1 MIVLKP
7 NMFYTPIDYRRERCN
22 ASAENGDYTIEI
34 PPLEFGEESYA
45 SLNIVGR
52 QLQDGEGLHFGNIEL
67 VGLKV
72 LCKRGKPLYYGLND
86 PKVYEYCLSLYL
98 YDVNDEWQTYNL
110 HGTDICFLLYTILP
124 LINLA
129 LKDGCLISQLNFD
142 WLEWQCNA
150 WEWGEANGQ
159 GRGFLFNE
167 NDIYDLESLYRY
179 LKSFKIEAI
188 KQSLCK
194 RGGGLSW
201 TDVCICFR
209 YIDNYISNLIS
220 DALGVNFIISEDT
233 TKIVSYKLELDKG
246 ECDGYCPNNNSIL
259 QNKEA
264 EKYREQI
271 EMKLMIHVLRAFD
284 LIELKKNRLIKQ
296 SFK

>member
-7 NMFYTPIDYRRERCN
+7 NMFYAPINYRWEKCD

-45 SLNIVGR
+45 SLNIVGG
-52 QLQDGEGLHFGNIEL
+52 QLHNNEGLHFGNIEL

-72 LCKRGKPLYYGLND
+72 LCKRGKPLYYGLNE
-86 PKVYEYCLSLYL
+86 PKIYEYCLSLYL
-98 YDVNDEWQTYNL
+98 YDVNDEWQTYDL

-150 WEWGEANGQ
+150 WERGEANGQ

-179 LKSFKIEAI
+179 LKSFK
-188 KQSLCK
+188 QSLYK
-194 RGGGLSW
+194 RGGGVYW

-220 DALGVNFIISEDT
+220 DALGVKFIISGDT
-233 TKIVSYKLELDKG
+233 TKVVSYKLELDKD
-246 ECDGYCPNNNSIL
+246 ERDGYCPNNSSIL
-259 QNKEA
+259 QNNEA
-264 EKYREQI
+264 EKYRESI
-271 EMKLMIHVLRAFD
+271 EMKLMIHVIRAFD
-284 LIELKKNRLIKQ
+284 LIELKKNRLIK
-296 SFK
+296 

>member
-1 MIVLKP
+1 
-7 NMFYTPIDYRRERCN
+7 MFYAPINYRWEKCD

-45 SLNIVGR
+45 SLNIVGG
-52 QLQDGEGLHFGNIEL
+52 QLHNNEGLHLGNIEL

-72 LCKRGKPLYYGLND
+72 LCKRGKPLYYGLNE
-86 PKVYEYCLSLYL
+86 PKIYEYCLSLYL
-98 YDVNDEWQTYNL
+98 HDVNDEWQTYDL

-124 LINLA
+124 LLNLA
-129 LKDGCLISQLNFD
+129 LKDGCLISHLNFD

-167 NDIYDLESLYRY
+167 DDIYDLESLYRY

-188 KQSLCK
+188 KQSLYK
-194 RGGGLSW
+194 RGGGVYW

-220 DALGVNFIISEDT
+220 DALGVKFIISGDT
-233 TKIVSYKLELDKG
+233 TKVVSYKLELDKD
-246 ECDGYCPNNNSIL
+246 ERDGYCPNNSSIL
-259 QNKEA
+259 QNNEA
-264 EKYREQI
+264 EKYRESI
-271 EMKLMIHVLRAFD
+271 EMKLMIHVIRAFD
-284 LIELKKNRLIKQ
+284 LIELKKNRLIK
-296 SFK
+296 

>member
-7 NMFYTPIDYRRERCN
+7 NMFYAPSNYRRYRCN
-22 ASAENGDYTIEI
+22 VPAENGDYTIEI
-34 PPLEFGEESYA
+34 PSLEFGEESYA

-52 QLQDGEGLHFGNIEL
+52 QLHDDEGLHFGYIEL

-72 LCKRGKPLYYGLND
+72 LCKRGKPLYYGLNE
-86 PKVYEYCLSLYL
+86 PKIYEYCLSLYL
-98 YDVNDEWQTYNL
+98 HDVNDEWQTYDL

-124 LINLA
+124 LLNLA
-129 LKDGCLISQLNFD
+129 LKDGCLISHLNFD
-142 WLEWQCNA
+142 WLEWKCNA

-167 NDIYDLESLYRY
+167 DDIYDLESLYRY

-188 KQSLCK
+188 KQSLYK
-194 RGGGLSW
+194 RGGGVYW

-220 DALGVNFIISEDT
+220 DALGVKFIISGYT
-233 TKIVSYKLELDKG
+233 AKVVSYKLELDKD
-246 ECDGYCPNNNSIL
+246 ECDGYCPNNSSIL
-259 QNKEA
+259 QNNEA

-284 LIELKKNRLIKQ
+284 LIELKKNRLIK
-296 SFK
+296 

>member
-7 NMFYTPIDYRRERCN
+7 NMFYAPSNYRRYRCN
-22 ASAENGDYTIEI
+22 VPAENGDYTIEI
-34 PPLEFGEESYA
+34 PSLEFGEESYA

-52 QLQDGEGLHFGNIEL
+52 QLHDDEGLHFGYIEL

-72 LCKRGKPLYYGLND
+72 LCKRGKHLYYGLNE
-86 PKVYEYCLSLYL
+86 PKIYEYCLSLYL
-98 YDVNDEWQTYNL
+98 HDVNDEWQTYDL

-124 LINLA
+124 LLNLA
-129 LKDGCLISQLNFD
+129 LKDGCLISHLNFD

-167 NDIYDLESLYRY
+167 DDIYDLESLYRY
-179 LKSFKIEAI
+179 VKSFKIEAI
-188 KQSLCK
+188 KQSLYN
-194 RGGGLSW
+194 RGGGVYW

-220 DALGVNFIISEDT
+220 DALGVKFVISGDT
-233 TKIVSYKLELDKG
+233 AKVVSYKLKLDKD
-246 ECDGYCPNNNSIL
+246 ECDGYCPNNSSIL
-259 QNKEA
+259 QNNEA

-284 LIELKKNRLIKQ
+284 LIELKKNRLIK
-296 SFK
+296 

>member
-7 NMFYTPIDYRRERCN
+7 NMFYAPSNYRRDICN
-22 ASAENGDYTIEI
+22 VPAENGDYTIEI
-34 PPLEFGEESYA
+34 PSLEFGEESYA

-52 QLQDGEGLHFGNIEL
+52 QLHDDEGLHFGYIEL

-72 LCKRGKPLYYGLND
+72 LCKRGKPLYYGLNE
-86 PKVYEYCLSLYL
+86 PKIYEYCLSLYL
-98 YDVNDEWQTYNL
+98 HDVNDEWQTYDL

-124 LINLA
+124 LLNLA
-129 LKDGCLISQLNFD
+129 LKDGCLISHLNFD

-188 KQSLCK
+188 KQSLYK
-194 RGGGLSW
+194 RGGGVYW

-220 DALGVNFIISEDT
+220 DALGVKFIISGDSA
-233 TKIVSYKLELDKG
+233 KVVSYKLELDKD
-246 ECDGYCPNNNSIL
+246 ECDGYCPNNSSIL
-259 QNKEA
+259 QNNEA

-271 EMKLMIHVLRAFD
+271 EMKLLIHVLRAFD
-284 LIELKKNRLIKQ
+284 LIELKKNRLIK
-296 SFK
+296 

>member
-7 NMFYTPIDYRRERCN
+7 NMFYAPSNYRRDRCN
-22 ASAENGDYTIEI
+22 VLAENGDYTIEI
-34 PPLEFGEESYA
+34 PSLEFGEESYA

-52 QLQDGEGLHFGNIEL
+52 QLHDDEGLHFGNIEL

-72 LCKRGKPLYYGLND
+72 LCKRGKPLYYGLNE
-86 PKVYEYCLSLYL
+86 PKIYEYCLSLYL
-98 YDVNDEWQTYNL
+98 HDVNDEWQTYDL

-124 LINLA
+124 LLNLA
-129 LKDGCLISQLNFD
+129 LKDGCLISHLNFD

-167 NDIYDLESLYRY
+167 DDIYDLESLYRY

-188 KQSLCK
+188 KQSLYK
-194 RGGGLSW
+194 RGGGVYW

-220 DALGVNFIISEDT
+220 DALGVKFIISGDT
-233 TKIVSYKLELDKG
+233 AKVVSYKLELDKD
-246 ECDGYCPNNNSIL
+246 ECDGYCPNNSSIL
-259 QNKEA
+259 QNNEA

-284 LIELKKNRLIKQ
+284 LIELKKNRLIK
-296 SFK
+296 

>member
-7 NMFYTPIDYRRERCN
+7 NMFYAPIDYRCEKCD
-22 ASAENGDYTIEI
+22 ALAENGDYTIEI
-34 PPLEFGEESYA
+34 PPLDFGEESYA

-52 QLQDGEGLHFGNIEL
+52 QLHNNEGLHLGNIEL

-72 LCKRGKPLYYGLND
+72 LCKRGKPLYYGLNE
-86 PKVYEYCLSLYL
+86 PKIYEYCLSLYL
-98 YDVNDEWQTYNL
+98 CDVNDEWQTYDL

-129 LKDGCLISQLNFD
+129 LKGGCLISQLNFD

-159 GRGFLFNE
+159 GRGFLFYE
-167 NDIYDLESLYRY
+167 NDIYNLESLYRY

-188 KQSLCK
+188 KQSLYK
-194 RGGGLSW
+194 RGVGVYW

-209 YIDNYISNLIS
+209 YIDNYITNLIS
-220 DALGVNFIISEDT
+220 DALGVNFIISGDS
-233 TKIVSYKLELDKG
+233 TKVVSYKLELDKD
-246 ECDGYCPNNNSIL
+246 EREGYCPNNSSIL
-259 QNKEA
+259 QNNEA
-264 EKYREQI
+264 EKYRESI
-271 EMKLMIHVLRAFD
+271 EMKLMIHVIRAFD
-284 LIELKKNRLIKQ
+284 LIELKKNRLIK
-296 SFK
+296 

>member
-1 MIVLKP
+1 
-7 NMFYTPIDYRRERCN
+7 MFYAPSNYRRDRCN
-22 ASAENGDYTIEI
+22 VAAENGDYTIEI
-34 PPLEFGEESYA
+34 PSLEFGEESYA

-52 QLQDGEGLHFGNIEL
+52 QLHDDEGLHLGYIEL

-72 LCKRGKPLYYGLND
+72 LCKRGKPLYYGLNE
-86 PKVYEYCLSLYL
+86 PKIYEYCLSLYL
-98 YDVNDEWQTYNL
+98 HDVNDEWQTYDL

-124 LINLA
+124 LLNLA
-129 LKDGCLISQLNFD
+129 LKDGCLISHLNFD
-142 WLEWQCNA
+142 WLQWQCNA

-167 NDIYDLESLYRY
+167 DDIYDLESLYRY

-188 KQSLCK
+188 KQSLYK
-194 RGGGLSW
+194 RGGGVYW

-220 DALGVNFIISEDT
+220 DALGVKFIISGDT
-233 TKIVSYKLELDKG
+233 AKVVSYKLELDKD
-246 ECDGYCPNNNSIL
+246 ECDGYCPNNSSIL
-259 QNKEA
+259 QNNEA

-284 LIELKKNRLIKQ
+284 LIELKKNRLIK
-296 SFK
+296 

>member
-1 MIVLKP
+1 
-7 NMFYTPIDYRRERCN
+7 MFYTPSNHRKERCN
-22 ASAENGDYTIEI
+22 VPAKNGDYTIEI
-34 PPLEFGEESYA
+34 PSLGVGEESYA

-52 QLQDGEGLHFGNIEL
+52 KLHDDEGLHFGYIEL

-72 LCKRGKPLYYGLND
+72 LCKRGKPLYYGLNE
-86 PKVYEYCLSLYL
+86 PKIYEYCLSLYL
-98 YDVNDEWQTYNL
+98 HDVNDEWQTYDL

-124 LINLA
+124 LLNLA
-129 LKDGCLISQLNFD
+129 LKDGCLISHLNFD

-167 NDIYDLESLYRY
+167 DDIYDLESLYRY

-188 KQSLCK
+188 KQSLYK
-194 RGGGLSW
+194 RGGGVYW

-220 DALGVNFIISEDT
+220 DALGVKFIISGDT
-233 TKIVSYKLELDKG
+233 AKVVSYKLELDKD
-246 ECDGYCPNNNSIL
+246 ECDGYCPNNSSIL
-259 QNKEA
+259 QNNEA

-284 LIELKKNRLIKQ
+284 LIELKKNRLIK
-296 SFK
+296 

>member
-7 NMFYTPIDYRRERCN
+7 NMFYAPSNYRRDRCN
-22 ASAENGDYTIEI
+22 VPAENGDYTIEI
-34 PPLEFGEESYA
+34 PSLEFGEESYA

-52 QLQDGEGLHFGNIEL
+52 QLHDDEGLHFGYIEL

-72 LCKRGKPLYYGLND
+72 LCKRGKPLYYGLNE
-86 PKVYEYCLSLYL
+86 PKIYEYCLSLYL
-98 YDVNDEWQTYNL
+98 HDVNDEWQTYDL

-124 LINLA
+124 LLNLA
-129 LKDGCLISQLNFD
+129 LKDGCLISHLNFD

-167 NDIYDLESLYRY
+167 DDIYDLESLYRY

-188 KQSLCK
+188 KQSLYK
-194 RGGGLSW
+194 RGGGVYW

-220 DALGVNFIISEDT
+220 DALGVKFIISGDSA
-233 TKIVSYKLELDKG
+233 KVVSYKLELDKD
-246 ECDGYCPNNNSIL
+246 ECDGYCPNNSLLL
-259 QNKEA
+259 QNNEA

-271 EMKLMIHVLRAFD
+271 EMKLLTHVLRAFD
-284 LIELKKNRLIKQ
+284 LIELKKNRLIK
-296 SFK
+296 

>member
-7 NMFYTPIDYRRERCN
+7 NMFYAPSNYRRDRCN
-22 ASAENGDYTIEI
+22 VPAENGDYTIEI
-34 PPLEFGEESYA
+34 PSLEFGEESYA

-52 QLQDGEGLHFGNIEL
+52 LMQD
-67 VGLKV
+67 
-72 LCKRGKPLYYGLND
+72 
-86 PKVYEYCLSLYL
+86 YEYCLSLYL
-98 YDVNDEWQTYNL
+98 HDVNDEWQTYDL

-124 LINLA
+124 LLNLA
-129 LKDGCLISQLNFD
+129 LKDGCLISHLNFD

-167 NDIYDLESLYRY
+167 DDIYDLESLYRY

-188 KQSLCK
+188 KQSLYK
-194 RGGGLSW
+194 RGGGVYW

-220 DALGVNFIISEDT
+220 DALGVKFIISGDT
-233 TKIVSYKLELDKG
+233 AKVVSYKLELDKD
-246 ECDGYCPNNNSIL
+246 ECDGYCPNNSSIL
-259 QNKEA
+259 QNNEA

-284 LIELKKNRLIKQ
+284 LIELKKNRLIK
-296 SFK
+296 

>member
-1 MIVLKP
+1 
-7 NMFYTPIDYRRERCN
+7 MFYAPSNYRRYRCN
-22 ASAENGDYTIEI
+22 VPAENGDYTIEI
-34 PPLEFGEESYA
+34 PSLEFGEESYA

-52 QLQDGEGLHFGNIEL
+52 QLHDDEGLHFGYIEL

-72 LCKRGKPLYYGLND
+72 LCKRGKPLYYGLNE
-86 PKVYEYCLSLYL
+86 PKIYEYCLSLYL
-98 YDVNDEWQTYNL
+98 HDVNDEWQTYDL

-124 LINLA
+124 LLNLA
-129 LKDGCLISQLNFD
+129 LKDGCLISHLNFD
-142 WLEWQCNA
+142 WLEWKCNA

-167 NDIYDLESLYRY
+167 DDIYDLESLYRY

-188 KQSLCK
+188 KQSLYK
-194 RGGGLSW
+194 RGGGVYW

-220 DALGVNFIISEDT
+220 DALGVKFIISGYT
-233 TKIVSYKLELDKG
+233 AKVVSYKLELDKD
-246 ECDGYCPNNNSIL
+246 ECDGYCPNNSSIL
-259 QNKEA
+259 QNNEA

-284 LIELKKNRLIKQ
+284 LIELKKNRLIK
-296 SFK
+296 

>member
-7 NMFYTPIDYRRERCN
+7 KMFYAPINYRWEKCD

-45 SLNIVGR
+45 SLNIVGG
-52 QLQDGEGLHFGNIEL
+52 QLHNNEGLHFGNIEL

-72 LCKRGKPLYYGLND
+72 LCKRGKPLYYGLNE
-86 PKVYEYCLSLYL
+86 PKIYEYCLSLYL
-98 YDVNDEWQTYNL
+98 YDVNDEWQTYDL

-129 LKDGCLISQLNFD
+129 LRDGCLISQLNFD

-188 KQSLCK
+188 KQSLYK
-194 RGGGLSW
+194 RGGGVYW

-220 DALGVNFIISEDT
+220 NALGVKFIISGDT
-233 TKIVSYKLELDKG
+233 TKVVSYKLELDKD
-246 ECDGYCPNNNSIL
+246 ECDGYCPNNRSML
-259 QNKEA
+259 QNNEA
-264 EKYREQI
+264 EKYRESI
-271 EMKLMIHVLRAFD
+271 EMKLMIHVIRAFD
-284 LIELKKNRLIKQ
+284 LIELKKNRLIK
-296 SFK
+296 

>member
-7 NMFYTPIDYRRERCN
+7 NMFYAPINYRWEKCD

-45 SLNIVGR
+45 SLNIVGG
-52 QLQDGEGLHFGNIEL
+52 QLHNNEGLHLGNIEL

-72 LCKRGKPLYYGLND
+72 LCKRGKPLYYGLNE
-86 PKVYEYCLSLYL
+86 PKIYEYCLSLYL
-98 YDVNDEWQTYNL
+98 YDVNDEWQTYDL

-188 KQSLCK
+188 KQSLYK
-194 RGGGLSW
+194 RGGGVYW

-220 DALGVNFIISEDT
+220 DALGVKFIISGDT
-233 TKIVSYKLELDKG
+233 TKVVSYKLELDKD
-246 ECDGYCPNNNSIL
+246 ERDGYCPNNSSIL
-259 QNKEA
+259 QNNEA
-264 EKYREQI
+264 EKYRESI
-271 EMKLMIHVLRAFD
+271 EMKLMIHVIRAFD
-284 LIELKKNRLIKQ
+284 LIELKKNRLIK
-296 SFK
+296 

>member
-7 NMFYTPIDYRRERCN
+7 NMFYAPINYRWEKCD

-45 SLNIVGR
+45 SLNIVGG
-52 QLQDGEGLHFGNIEL
+52 QLHNNEGLHFGNIEL

-72 LCKRGKPLYYGLND
+72 LCKRGKPLYYGLNE
-86 PKVYEYCLSLYL
+86 PKIYEYCLSLYL
-98 YDVNDEWQTYNL
+98 HDVNDEWQTYDL

-124 LINLA
+124 LLNLA
-129 LKDGCLISQLNFD
+129 LKDGCLISHLNFD

-188 KQSLCK
+188 KQSLYK
-194 RGGGLSW
+194 RGGGVYW

-220 DALGVNFIISEDT
+220 DALGVKFIISGDT
-233 TKIVSYKLELDKG
+233 TKVVSYKLELDKD
-246 ECDGYCPNNNSIL
+246 ERDGYCPNNSSIL
-259 QNKEA
+259 QNNEA
-264 EKYREQI
+264 EKYRESI
-271 EMKLMIHVLRAFD
+271 EMKLMIHVIRAFD
-284 LIELKKNRLIKQ
+284 LIELKKNRLIK
-296 SFK
+296 

>member
-7 NMFYTPIDYRRERCN
+7 NMFYAPSNYLRDRCN
-22 ASAENGDYTIEI
+22 VPAENGDYTIEI
-34 PPLEFGEESYA
+34 PSLEFGEESYA

-52 QLQDGEGLHFGNIEL
+52 QLHDDEGLHFGYIEL

-72 LCKRGKPLYYGLND
+72 LCKRGKPLYDGLNE
-86 PKVYEYCLSLYL
+86 PKIYEYCLSLYL
-98 YDVNDEWQTYNL
+98 HDVNDEWQTYDL

-124 LINLA
+124 LLNLA
-129 LKDGCLISQLNFD
+129 LKDGCLISHLNFD

-167 NDIYDLESLYRY
+167 DDIYDLESLYRY

-188 KQSLCK
+188 KQSLYK
-194 RGGGLSW
+194 RGGGVYW

-220 DALGVNFIISEDT
+220 DALGVKFIISGDT
-233 TKIVSYKLELDKG
+233 AKVVSYKLELDKD
-246 ECDGYCPNNNSIL
+246 ECDGYCPNNSSLL
-259 QNKEA
+259 QNNEA

-271 EMKLMIHVLRAFD
+271 EMKLLTHVLRAFD
-284 LIELKKNRLIKQ
+284 LIELKKNRLIK
-296 SFK
+296 

>member
-7 NMFYTPIDYRRERCN
+7 NMFYAPSNYRRDRCN
-22 ASAENGDYTIEI
+22 VPAENGDYTIEI
-34 PPLEFGEESYA
+34 PSLEFGEESYA

-52 QLQDGEGLHFGNIEL
+52 QLHDDEGLHFGNIEL

-72 LCKRGKPLYYGLND
+72 LCKRGKPIYYGLNE
-86 PKVYEYCLSLYL
+86 PKIYEYCLSLYL
-98 YDVNDEWQTYNL
+98 HDVNDEWQTYDL

-124 LINLA
+124 LLNLA
-129 LKDGCLISQLNFD
+129 LKDGCLISHLNFD

-167 NDIYDLESLYRY
+167 DDIYDLESLYRY

-188 KQSLCK
+188 KQSLYK
-194 RGGGLSW
+194 RGGGVYW

-220 DALGVNFIISEDT
+220 DALGVKFIISGDT
-233 TKIVSYKLELDKG
+233 AKVVSYKLELDKD
-246 ECDGYCPNNNSIL
+246 ECDGYCPNNSSIL
-259 QNKEA
+259 QNNEA

-284 LIELKKNRLIKQ
+284 LIELKKNRLIK
-296 SFK
+296 

>member
-7 NMFYTPIDYRRERCN
+7 NMFYTPSNHRKERGN
-22 ASAENGDYTIEI
+22 VPAKNGDYTIEI
-34 PPLEFGEESYA
+34 PSLEFGEESYA

-52 QLQDGEGLHFGNIEL
+52 QLHDDEGLHFGNIEL

-72 LCKRGKPLYYGLND
+72 LCKRGKPLYYGLNE
-86 PKVYEYCLSLYL
+86 PKIYEYCLSLYL
-98 YDVNDEWQTYNL
+98 YDVTDEWQTYDL

-167 NDIYDLESLYRY
+167 DDIYDLESLYQY

-188 KQSLCK
+188 KQSLYK
-194 RGGGLSW
+194 RGGGVYW

-209 YIDNYISNLIS
+209 FIDNYISNLIS
-220 DALGVNFIISEDT
+220 DALGVKFIISGDT
-233 TKIVSYKLELDKG
+233 AKVVSYKLELDKD
-246 ECDGYCPNNNSIL
+246 ECDGYCPNNSLIL
-259 QNKEA
+259 QNIEA
-264 EKYREQI
+264 EKYRELI

-284 LIELKKNRLIKQ
+284 LIELKKSRLIK
-296 SFK
+296 